1 MKLTN
6 HLSKRIISLLLAF
19 IILIS
24 PLLANIQ
31 TVNADTGTHYLSMSV
46 EKYHLSIPSLGYNY
60 SSDNLWNIV
69 ASGNYVFCISP
80 HRIANNHDAYTYQSY
95 NAVTF
100 WNQAYAK
107 CLTYF
112 NTKLSWT
119 TLNKAQT
126 QAYMWA
132 TAMGRSK
139 EQAVYEAGRNVSGSY
154 SWNDAVNFCKAV
166 NNTNPEGEI
175 RWYTCTKCP
184 KGLSLSRHQTLLGWS
199 PRTVAPKYAYTEYEN
214 SKTGHKPIQ
223 ININK
228 KDVDTK
234 TPLAEAKFEVYW
246 NDEKITTLTTNYQ
259 GKASLTSG
267 TDYRTS
273 TWWAKRGYVTN
284 WSELS
289 VNQQKQLTANG
300 WYDSRA
306 KAQKAAEAFVN
317 QKVNEELQSLKNK
330 NNLWKVKE
338 IKAPE
343 GYYITEQEK
352 VLTETK
358 DTTSLTFDFTNTAQ
372 KGSIIVKKWNE
383 SVGNTDIKSPEAT
396 MVGAEYTVTAGAD
409 IIQGDKV
416 IYNKGQIIGKI
427 VIDDSLTGKIDGLP
441 LGTYWVEET
450 KAPKGFELENELH
463 VVNLTPEGN
472 KKVVERTVDSC
483 DREYQGWLEIYK
495 TFDGKNVESGA
506 EFEIRNSKNEVVE
519 TLITDSNGYTKSQPL
534 PYGTYKVTQTKT
546 KNGYMKVNDF
556 IFTIDENTNK
566 TTITKRLNDEK
577 IRDYSYLKIV
587 KSYKQED
594 ADAGVNIEKLEK
606 DAEFQILNSEGV
618 PVQTLVTNSDGFA
631 ESKAL
636 EAGTYT
642 VKQTKGKEHY
652 AFVDDFTFTVKE
664 GEIKAHEYKLV
675 NPFNGGKIKVEK
687 TMSKDGVLTPEE
699 KAEFYAFDINAM
711 KKLDTSSTSFGSY
724 PYNVSTKSQV
734 VDFVQFIEENNLTLG
749 TFTTNSKGVGAILI
763 NKDGFDINNG
773 FAIIQSAGAEH
784 YKMSGIVESS
794 QANHVTQDGMQV
806 YKFSLDNPYDEYG
819 YVEIYKEESIT
830 NTKTKP
836 ELNAEFE
843 IVDLKTGEV
852 IDTLTT
858 NKDGYAKSQSL
869 NYGKYMIHQTVSS
882 LGKNRQEDQVF
893 TLNAE
898 NKHKTI
904 RFEMLNKETPIL
916 LNLIKT
922 DGKTKTPL
930 AGAEYVLKDSE
941 GQIIT
946 TLITGK
952 DENLGKATCYLPY
965 GTYTLIETKAPE
977 GYVRNEKEVTFTISD
992 STVQYNDKN
1001 EPIYTINQTNE
1012 PIYGYLTINK
1022 KGNLLTGYSESGENK
1037 GFQYELG
1044 GVKGAEY
1051 GLYAEEDIVSNDG
1064 KTVYYKAGT
1073 LISKKTTNDEGKIQ
1087 FTQIMDGKETTK
1099 LYLGKYYVQE
1109 ISAPDGFTID
1119 KEKHSVILTYD
1130 KKPGDLNDID
1140 SGSKIPDED
1149 KPAEGDVNTGKDIV
1163 TYKIGSNTADSV
1175 LAKFYPDT
1183 ETLRVS
1189 GTGNTKIFANQSE
1202 VPWFKDGMYLKF
1214 KKVIFESDV
1223 KPTNLDYWFK
1233 DCSSLEDVSIN
1244 LTGSSI
1250 TSMISTFEN
1259 CTSLKQIPNL
1269 ENCKSLSNL
1278 TSTFKNCTYI
1288 TQAPNLKGCTGV
1300 TNLNNTFEN
1309 CVSMKNTPN
1318 LSGMTKISSMVNT
1331 FKNCKNMSGDLVV
1344 DISSTSLATS
1354 KFSGCLSGVSQGTA
1368 EIELKGK
1375 AKWQVLDP
1383 MYESKSSNSNVIY
1396 ESTRSTLLPGPEFNK
1411 KFLNLNGYYQ
1421 AAGPDYPNY
1430 LYPNHVD
1437 GIYFVDTAIP
1447 STGTKVDVSVDQSGS
1462 VMMWKT
1468 NNKIYISSGKSG
1480 CKIKANTSTK
1490 RMFDGGTSTDPG
1502 GYTSRAG
1509 VGVKV
1514 MDLTNLDTSK
1524 TTDMSEMFTQ
1534 VGNIYAPVT
1543 YIGLNEL
1550 DVSNVTNMF
1559 GMFYQNFVPF
1569 GYSLD
1574 LTKWDTSNVKNM
1586 SYMFYMFDSVNKF
1599 ENNKQNYNFSINLSK
1614 FDTSNVENMSYMFGE
1629 YHGTSNI
1636 TIRGTKTNKN
1646 VSVVEDINEINF
1658 TYKTALGY
1666 MNMCRSANQNNSWG
1680 KAGTLTLNYDNTNKS
1695 LVQKMVETKGETT
1708 QHTGPYEVYL
1718 GTLQPDLP
1726 KSKNADTKA
1735 STIATYN
1742 IGKTT
1747 ATNVVAT
1754 LHRSG
1759 ELVIDGTGDVKIFT
1773 SATSVPWNAYKQNI
1787 TKVTFGNKVLPSNL
1801 DYYFDGCNALK
1812 EVVLNGDNLAN
1823 LTSLKNT
1830 FKDCYNLKVAPNLD
1844 KAVNLSNLE
1853 NTFYNCYDLKNPSLP
1868 EMIKVTNLNGTF
1880 YNCYNIIT
1888 VPNLEKATQVT
1899 TMNSTFAGCKNLD
1912 GTMLINANPTSYTS
1926 CFANTALG
1934 KTNVYLNG
1942 TSSKLKAL
1950 EQTKTTGSHVYTYG
1964 VKEILVTPLY
1974 TKFEVNQALS
1984 LDKFQFIGLYTDR
1997 SAGELKLTSNDVSM
2011 SISNVPSKS
2020 GNFDV
2025 TFNFI
2030 GQYSSMP
2037 SKTVTLTAID
2047 LNEYDFDTTVV
2058 TEVVK
2063 ELNLTDDAQ
2072 TVGLRINKTDDK
2084 GEILQGAVFQ
2094 LKTLVDIYDKN
2105 GNLIVRANTVL
2116 EEKESDEFGA
2126 VDFGTLFPTEVYTK
2140 GDATNMYQ
2148 IVEISAPSGYQKSN
2162 EILNFSGKIPD
2173 KETTIIQHEKTVVNS
2188 ELQEITVKKEWDDSN
2203 NFDNLR
2209 PSSIQIEVLKNNSVA
2224 RTVTL
2229 SASNNWQATISG
2241 LPKNENGQKIEYTFR
2256 EKIVPS
2262 GYTSSYTFVDG
2273 ICTFVNTHKV
2283 SNINL
2288 SVEKVWDD
2296 ESNKDGIRPNS
2307 IKVDLFAN
2315 GTLKK
2320 ELTLSGG
2327 NSWKQT
2333 VSNLPKLDVDGNEIH
2348 YEFIE
2353 RETGYI
2359 NGNANTGYSVNYQQE
2374 GNKTIITNKHIPQ
2387 VIELTVEKVWDDNN
2401 NEDNLRPS
2409 QITVELLGDGSV
2421 VQTITLSD
2429 VDGWA
2434 SKTIKNLPKY
2444 KNGNEIYYEFKEVTT
2459 DVIGTNAV
2467 DGYEASYSVSGNKTT
2482 ITNKHIPSKPLGKI
2496 TLTKKIKAS
2505 DILWDNGNPTFI
2517 FEVNGTLTD
2526 GSKITYH
2533 GLVTFTKEYVEQHT
2547 DSNGYVSISYEFL
2560 GLEYGTYVSE
2570 EEIVA
2575 RYKLNSITDIVNGSL
2590 VDKEHVSMNIDKK
2603 HLTGAATFIN
2613 DKYEW
2618 GKWSDNAN
2626 VINEVRK
2633 SEPSIL
2639 ISGKD
2644 FNRKFY
2650 ENFDTATSVH
2660 FVRGKKIPENEKIVD
2675 FSLLQDNSIQA
2686 WQEGNRVYINAE
2698 RKIIADEDCSFM
2710 FAGNYPTP
2718 RIFTEIIFENFDTSN
2733 VKNMSFMFEY
2743 CPSLINLD
2751 ISKFNTSNVTNMNL
2765 MFYGCESLT
2774 SLDVSNFDTSNV
2786 TNIGNMFG
2794 GCKSLTSLD
2803 VSNFNTSNVTNMYSL
2818 FIGCESLTSL
2828 DISNFNTSN
2837 VTDMSRMFADCSKL
2851 TTLKVSSS
2859 NWIINQDIDITE
2871 MWSNC
2876 KIQAPTHFI

>member
-199 PRTVAPKYAYTEYEN
+199 PRTVTPQYAYTEYEN

-416 IYNKGQIIGKI
+416 IYNKGQVIGKI

-566 TTITKRLNDEK
+566 TTITKRLDDEK

-1189 GTGNTKIFANQSE
+1189 GTGNTKTFANQSE

-1250 TSMISTFEN
+1250 TSMVSTFEN

-1288 TQAPNLKGCTGV
+1288 TQAPNLNGCTGV

-1344 DISSTSLATS
+1344 DISSTSLAIS

-1396 ESTRSTLLPGPEFNK
+1396 ESTRSTLLPGPQFNK
-1411 KFLNLNGYYQ
+1411 KFKDLIGQKTITTEFGQQIQTYNTISS
-1421 AAGPDYPNY
+1421 
-1430 LYPNHVD
+1430 VS
-1437 GIYFVDTAIP
+1437 IVDTAFP
-1447 STGTKVDVSVDQSGS
+1447 SSGTKVDVSVDQSGS

-1468 NNKIYISSGKSG
+1468 GDKIYISSGKTG
-1480 CKIKANTSTK
+1480 CKVKANQDASH
-1490 RMFDGGTSTDPG
+1490 MFGGDIID
-1502 GYTSRAG
+1502 YYG
-1509 VGVKV
+1509 VQLNVKSY
-1514 MDLTNLDTSK
+1514 DLTNLDTSK
-1524 TTDMSEMFTQ
+1524 TTTMKNMFFCNGGTQ
-1534 VGNIYAPVT
+1534 PRVLLSNI
-1543 YIGLNEL
+1543 IGL
-1550 DVSNVTNMF
+1550 SNLNVEKVTDMT
-1559 GMFYQNFVPF
+1559 GMFAMTKWSQNSV
-1569 GYSLD
+1569 LD
-1574 LTKWDTSNVKNM
+1574 LSNWNTKSLKTTLFMFNSCTALSTSTTDYM
-1586 SYMFYMFDSVNKF
+1586 SY
-1599 ENNKQNYNFSINLSK
+1599 NLSIK
-1614 FDTSNVENMSYMFGE
+1614 FGKNFDTRNLEIAYGMFAEAMLNGE
-1629 YHGTSNI
+1629 L
-1636 TIRGTKTNKN
+1636 TIRSTKLEKSNTHDASNTNDYQIT
-1646 VSVVEDINEINF
+1646 S
-1658 TYKTALGY
+1658 TGY
-1666 MNMCRSANQNNSWG
+1666 DMMCYQLQTDASN
-1680 KAGTLTLNYDNTNKS
+1680 KMLTLNYDKTNKA
-1695 LVQKMVETKGETT
+1695 LVQKAVNTHQVDASWGKPG
-1708 QHTGPYEVYL
+1708 VKL
-1718 GTLQPDLP
+1718 GTLQSDLP
-1726 KSKNADTKA
+1726 PVTTPTKP
-1735 STIATYN
+1735 TPPEIVGTYN

-1747 ATNVVAT
+1747 ASSVVAT

-1759 ELVIDGTGDVKIFT
+1759 ELVINGTGDVKTFA

-1830 FKDCYNLKVAPNLD
+1830 FKDCYNLKAAPNLD

-1868 EMIKVTNLNGTF
+1868 EMTKVTNLNGTF

-2025 TFNFI
+2025 TFNFT
-2030 GQYSSMP
+2030 GQYSSIP
-2037 SKTVTLTAID
+2037 SKTVTLTAIN

-2162 EILNFSGKIPD
+2162 EVLNFSGKIPD

-2256 EKIVPS
+2256 EKTVPS

-2320 ELTLSGG
+2320 ELILSGG

-2575 RYKLNSITDIVNGSL
+2575 RYRLNSITDIVNGSL

-2633 SEPSIL
+2633 SEPSVL

-2644 FNRKFY
+2644 FNSKFY

-2660 FVRGKKIPENEKIVD
+2660 FVRGKKVPENTKLVD

-2686 WQEGNRVYINAE
+2686 WQEGNTVYINAE
-2698 RKIIADEDCSFM
+2698 RKIMADEDCSYM

-2718 RIFTEIIFENFDTSN
+2718 RIFTEIIFDNFDTSN
-2733 VKNMSFMFEY
+2733 VKNMKCMFEY
-2743 CPSLINLD
+2743 CPSLTNLHM
-2751 ISKFNTSNVTNMNL
+2751 SKFNTSNVTNMNL
-2765 MFYGCESLT
+2765 MFYGCSSLT
-2774 SLDVSNFDTSNV
+2774 SLDVSNFDTSKA

-2859 NWIINQDIDITE
+2859 NWIINQDIDITD
-2871 MWSNC
+2871 MWQNC
-2876 KIQAPTHFI
+2876 KIQSPTHFI

>member
-1 MKLTN
+1 MKLIN

-60 SSDNLWNIV
+60 SRDNLWNIV

-166 NNTNPEGEI
+166 NNTHPEGEI

-416 IYNKGQIIGKI
+416 IYNKGQVIGKI

-566 TTITKRLNDEK
+566 TTITKRLDDEK

-819 YVEIYKEESIT
+819 YIEIYKEESIT

-852 IDTLTT
+852 INTLTT

-1189 GTGNTKIFANQSE
+1189 GTGNTKTFANQSE

-1250 TSMISTFEN
+1250 TSMVSTFEN

-1396 ESTRSTLLPGPEFNK
+1396 ESTRSTLLPGPQFNEK
-1411 KFLNLNGYYQ
+1411 LRNLIGVSQDSITYMDRYKINNIYTTDIQ
-1421 AAGPDYPNY
+1421 A
-1430 LYPNHVD
+1430 
-1437 GIYFVDTAIP
+1437 P
-1447 STGTKVDVSVDQSGS
+1447 SNVSKVDVSVDNSGS
-1462 VMMWKT
+1462 AMMWKA
-1468 NNKIYISSGKSG
+1468 NNNIYISSQKTG
-1480 CKIKANTSTK
+1480 CKLKANQNSKAMFAGGEGEWELTK
-1490 RMFDGGTSTDPG
+1490 I
-1502 GYTSRAG
+1502 
-1509 VGVKV
+1509 
-1514 MDLTNLDTSK
+1514 LTNSIDVSNLDTSNV
-1524 TTDMSEMFTQ
+1524 TDMSAMFAGVLAGLNSSYEPMAT
-1534 VGNIYAPVT
+1534 NI
-1543 YIGLNEL
+1543 IGLEKFNT
-1550 DVSNVTNMF
+1550 SKVTNMYSMFSDGAFSSLNLSNFDTSKVTNMAWMFANSTANGFTGQIKINFGKFDTRNVEIGF
-1559 GMFYQNFVPF
+1559 GMFI
-1569 GYSLD
+1569 YS
-1574 LTKWDTSNVKNM
+1574 KV
-1586 SYMFYMFDSVNKF
+1586 
-1599 ENNKQNYNFSINLSK
+1599 Q
-1614 FDTSNVENMSYMFGE
+1614 
-1629 YHGTSNI
+1629 GTL
-1636 TIRGTKTNKN
+1636 TIRGTKMNKTVTGPSGPFN
-1646 VSVVEDINEINF
+1646 GLSGEEH
-1658 TYKTALGY
+1658 TRTGLGY
-1666 MNMCRSANQNNSWG
+1666 EVFAQAANEN
-1680 KAGTLTLNYDNTNKS
+1680 LTTTPLILNYDSTNRAI
-1695 LVQKMVETKGETT
+1695 VQKIVAEASSEYLVAGVK
-1708 QHTGPYEVYL
+1708 L
-1718 GTLQPDLP
+1718 GTLQSDLP
-1726 KSKNADTKA
+1726 PVTTPTKP
-1735 STIATYN
+1735 TLPEIVGTYN

-1747 ATNVVAT
+1747 ASSVVAT
-1754 LHRSG
+1754 LHRNG
-1759 ELVIDGTGDVKIFT
+1759 ELVIDGTGDVKTFA

-1830 FKDCYNLKVAPNLD
+1830 FKDCYNLKAAPNLD

-1868 EMIKVTNLNGTF
+1868 EMTRVTNLNGTF

-2025 TFNFI
+2025 TFNFT
-2030 GQYSSMP
+2030 GQYSSIP

-2162 EILNFSGKIPD
+2162 EVLNFSGKIPD

-2209 PSSIQIEVLKNNSVA
+2209 PSSIQVEVLKNNSVVK
-2224 RTVTL
+2224 TVTL

-2241 LPKNENGQKIEYTFR
+2241 LQKNENGQKIEYTFR
-2256 EKIVPS
+2256 EKTVPS

-2296 ESNKDGIRPNS
+2296 QSDKDGIRPAH
-2307 IKVDLFAN
+2307 IMVDLFAN

-2387 VIELTVEKVWDDNN
+2387 VIELTVEKVWDDNG

-2409 QITVELLGDGSV
+2409 QITVELLGNGKL
-2421 VQTITLSD
+2421 VQTMTLSD

-2444 KNGNEIYYEFKEVTT
+2444 EDGREIYYEFKEVTT
-2459 DVIGTNAV
+2459 DIIGTNAV

-2482 ITNKHIPSKPLGKI
+2482 ITNKHIPSQPLGKI

-2505 DILWDNGNPTFI
+2505 DILWDNGDPTFI
-2517 FEVNGTLTD
+2517 FKVVGTLTD
-2526 GSKITYH
+2526 GSKITYQ

-2560 GLEYGTYVSE
+2560 GLEYGTYISE

-2590 VDKEHVSMNIDKK
+2590 VNKEHVSMNIDKK
-2603 HLTGAATFIN
+2603 HLNGAATFIN

-2618 GKWSDNAN
+2618 GKWSDTAN
-2626 VINEVRK
+2626 VINEIRK
-2633 SEPSIL
+2633 PTLEQISSTLITGPEFNKILRNDFAGSKSIEFV
-2639 ISGKD
+2639 KD
-2644 FNRKFY
+2644 RL
-2650 ENFDTATSVH
+2650 V
-2660 FVRGKKIPENEKIVD
+2660 PEGANVIDLSQK
-2675 FSLLQDNSIQA
+2675 QDNSIKG
-2686 WQEGNRVYINAE
+2686 WKEGETLYVSSDKLILANEDSSKMFCGEYRNANLATRINL
-2698 RKIIADEDCSFM
+2698 D
-2710 FAGNYPTP
+2710 
-2718 RIFTEIIFENFDTSN
+2718 NFDTRN
-2733 VKNMSFMFEY
+2733 VKNMSYMFSY
-2743 CPSLINLD
+2743 CVLLP
-2751 ISKFNTSNVTNMNL
+2751 
-2765 MFYGCESLT
+2765 
-2774 SLDVSNFDTSNV
+2774 SLDVSRFDTSNV
-2786 TNIGNMFG
+2786 TDMSYMFNV
-2794 GCKSLTSLD
+2794 CEKLTNLN
-2803 VSNFNTSNVTNMYSL
+2803 VSS
-2818 FIGCESLTSL
+2818 
-2828 DISNFNTSN
+2828 FNTSN
-2837 VTDMSRMFADCSKL
+2837 VTDMTYMFYWCEKLTNLDLSNFNTSQVTNMNSIFRECVSLTDLDISGFDTSNVTDMTYMFEYCRAL
-2851 TTLKVSSS
+2851 TTLKVSSN
-2859 NWIINQDIDITE
+2859 NWRINPNTDVQN